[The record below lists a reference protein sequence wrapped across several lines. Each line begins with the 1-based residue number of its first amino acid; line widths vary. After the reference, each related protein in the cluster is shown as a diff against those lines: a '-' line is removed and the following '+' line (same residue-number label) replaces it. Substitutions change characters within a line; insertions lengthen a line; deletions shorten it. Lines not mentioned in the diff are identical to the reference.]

1 MKGYTVTLNG
11 QPIGRSD
18 KLNIPEEYKGLQ
30 VTRKDKAEG
39 TLTFDF
45 QPGPLYESKARTG
58 RPKHVEV
65 LPWQ

>member
-11 QPIGRSD
+11 QPIRRSD

-58 RPKHVEV
+58 HPKRVEV

>member
-11 QPIGRSD
+11 QPITRSD
-18 KLNIPEEYKGLQ
+18 KLDIPEEYKGLQ

-39 TLTFDF
+39 SLTFDF
-45 QPGPLYESKARTG
+45 QTGPLYESKARTG
-58 RPKHVEV
+58 HPKRVEV